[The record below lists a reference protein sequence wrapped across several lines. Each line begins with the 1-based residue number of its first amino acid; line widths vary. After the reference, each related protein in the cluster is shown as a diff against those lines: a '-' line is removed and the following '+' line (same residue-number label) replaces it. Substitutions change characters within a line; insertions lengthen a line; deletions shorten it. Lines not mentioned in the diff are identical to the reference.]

1 MDFTK
6 VTFHHFLTKIKVI
19 LLFNYEICNLILAF
33 CSMKL
38 LKLTLQLHL
47 PMGW

>member
-1 MDFTK
+1 MGFTK
-6 VTFHHFLTKIKVI
+6 VNFPDSLPKIKVI

-47 PMGW
+47 PTG